1 MDDKAF
7 GVPFSLAP
15 FHGRV
20 HPDFNDPELVK
31 TLAGCRALLDSPAA
45 RILLDGRNRVAAV
58 RLEAGRWDFEAV
70 IKEFRASGF
79 GKLKTF
85 FTASKALKAW
95 RGAAACVE
103 RGIPTPLP
111 IAYLERREKGL
122 VAECFFISERLEGRR
137 EIRFPLRDFPPEEL
151 RRLLSSAARFLSR
164 CHDGGILHRDLSDGN
179 ILVST
184 DPGGG
189 FLFSLI
195 DTNRIRVRRRISVM
209 RRMKNLIRLGV
220 HPRYREYFL
229 TEYMGG
235 RKPGFFAG
243 LWYRCCKRAYARQVA
258 LKKTL
263 GLRKLAKRLG
273 IQ

>member
-7 GVPFSLAP
+7 GAPLSLGPFR
-15 FHGRV
+15 GRI

-31 TLAGCRALLDSPAA
+31 TLAGGRALLDSPAA
-45 RILLDGRNRVAAV
+45 RILLDGRNRVAAL
-58 RLEAGRWDFEAV
+58 RLASGRGGIDAV
-70 IKEFRASGF
+70 VKEFRASGF
-79 GKLKTF
+79 GRLKSF

-122 VAECFFISERLEGRR
+122 VAECFFISERLEGSR
-137 EIRFPLRDFPPEEL
+137 EIRFPLRDLPPEDL
-151 RRLLSSAARFLSR
+151 CRLLSSAARFLSR
-164 CHDGGILHRDLSDGN
+164 CHDAGILHRDLSDGN
-179 ILVST
+179 ILVSAA
-184 DPGGG
+184 PGGG

-195 DTNRIRVRRRISVM
+195 DTNRIRVRRKIPAM
-209 RRMKNLIRLGV
+209 RRMKNLIRLGI
-220 HPRYREYFL
+220 HPRYRDFFL
-229 TEYMGG
+229 KEYMGG
-235 RKPGFFAG
+235 RRPGLFAG
-243 LWYRCCKRAYARQVA
+243 LWYRCCKKAYARHVA
-258 LKKTL
+258 LKKAL